1 MSYRRAAFALGTC
14 LLSLPATAAAA
25 TTDVT
30 VGNNFFQ
37 PSSIDIAGGDSVRW
51 TWPVGSL
58 NHSVTSN
65 SGSPEAYDSGVRD
78 GPAEFSRQFANA
90 GCFKY
95 HCSIHASMQGTI
107 RVGGASCEQ
116 PAPVPPAGAP
126 DTTPPVLSSLRVR
139 PRTLR
144 VSFALSEAAN
154 VSGSLVLLRRAHPAA
169 KLVRRLRVV
178 GRQGRNTF
186 RLSRRGVEP
195 GRYRI
200 SLRAKDAAGNVSS
213 TARRS
218 FSFEG

>member
-1 MSYRRAAFALGTC
+1 MSYRRAALALGTC

-30 VGNNFFQ
+30 IGNNFFQ
-37 PSSIDIAGGDSVRW
+37 PSSIDIAAGDTAHW
-51 TWPVGSL
+51 TWAFGSVS
-58 NHSVTSN
+58 HSVTSN
-65 SGSPEAYDSGVRD
+65 SYSQETYDSGVRN
-78 GPAEFSRQFANA
+78 GPSDFSRQFNNA
-90 GCFKY
+90 GCFRY
-95 HCSIHASMQGTI
+95 HCSVHSSMQGTI

-126 DTTPPVLSSLRVR
+126 DTTPPVLNSLRVR

-154 VSGSLVLLRRAHPAA
+154 VRGSLVLLRRARLAA

-178 GRQGRNTF
+178 GRQGRNAF

-195 GRYRI
+195 GDYRI